1 MLKILFL
8 DIETDKLDAEKIHVV
23 VCKDGQTETLNYFT
37 KASIFNKFILNYDI
51 LVGHNIVSFDA
62 PVLNRLWNSCIPISK
77 IVDTFLLSALFN
89 PDREGKHS
97 LAAWGKRLDLEKIEY
112 LDFSEFNSEM
122 LKYCINDVEIT
133 YKLYHYL
140 MDIERRDFSDKS
152 IRLEHKIRHVL
163 NKQERHG
170 FYLDVEKAH
179 KLMMEVVTE
188 AKNIEDNILSKVPLR
203 VKFIKEVK
211 IKIKKD
217 GTRSNVGLKK
227 YDTNLIV
234 GDFCAIEFEKF
245 NLASPKQII
254 ERLNQYGWKPVEF
267 TPKGSPKI
275 SEKNLQTISSS
286 APEEI
291 KRLAEWK
298 MFKT

>member
-122 LKYCINDVEIT
+122 LKYCINDVEFT
-133 YKLYHYL
+133 YKLYH
-140 MDIERRDFSDKS
+140 
-152 IRLEHKIRHVL
+152 
-163 NKQERHG
+163 
-170 FYLDVEKAH
+170 
-179 KLMMEVVTE
+179 
-188 AKNIEDNILSKVPLR
+188 
-203 VKFIKEVK
+203 
-211 IKIKKD
+211 
-217 GTRSNVGLKK
+217 
-227 YDTNLIV
+227 
-234 GDFCAIEFEKF
+234 
-245 NLASPKQII
+245 
-254 ERLNQYGWKPVEF
+254 
-267 TPKGSPKI
+267 
-275 SEKNLQTISSS
+275 
-286 APEEI
+286 
-291 KRLAEWK
+291 
-298 MFKT
+298 